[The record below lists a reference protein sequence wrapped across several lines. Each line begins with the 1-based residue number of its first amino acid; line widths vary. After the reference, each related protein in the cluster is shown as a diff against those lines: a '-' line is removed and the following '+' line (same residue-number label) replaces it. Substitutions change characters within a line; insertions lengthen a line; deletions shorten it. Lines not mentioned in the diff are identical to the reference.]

1 MLMGRIKG
9 VELSEQERRELEQAY
24 RTGRTHSYRQRCCG
38 VLLKGEGR
46 SSAAV
51 AEHLGCHEVSV
62 NDWLRRYQAG
72 GVAGLKTRS
81 GRGRKPIL
89 NEADLDTVKAVV
101 AEHRQKL
108 SVARE
113 ELEQVLGKSFSQ
125 DTLTRFV
132 KKTLAVISASESVR
146 SESRVRRSTPLK
158 PKG

>member
-9 VELSEQERRELEQAY
+9 IELSEQERRALEQAY
-24 RTGRTHSYRQRCCG
+24 RSGRTHSYRQRCQG

-51 AEHLGCHEVSV
+51 AEQLGCHEVSV
-62 NDWLRRYQAG
+62 NDWLRRYRAG
-72 GVAGLKTRS
+72 GVEGLKMRS

-89 NEADLDTVKAVV
+89 NEADLVKVKEVV

-108 SVARE
+108 SVAWE

-125 DTLTRFV
+125 DTLARFV
-132 KKTLAVISASESVR
+132 KKTLAVINASESVP
-146 SESRVRRSTPLK
+146 SKSRVRNSTRSKSTP
-158 PKG
+158 

>member
-1 MLMGRIKG
+1 MLT
-9 VELSEQERRELEQAY
+9 EAQRRELEDEY
-24 RTGRTHSYRQRCCG
+24 RSGRTHSYRQRSRG
-38 VLLKGEGR
+38 VLLKSERR

-51 AEHLGCHEVSV
+51 AEQLGCNEVTV
-62 NDWLRRYQAG
+62 NSWLKRYEAG
-72 GVAGLKTRS
+72 GIEGLKMRS

-89 NEADLDTVKAVV
+89 SEADLAVVKAVV

-108 SVARE
+108 SVARA

-132 KKTLAVISASESVR
+132 KKTLAAINESENVC
-146 SESRVRRSTPLK
+146 SESRVRSFTPLK

>member
-9 VELSEQERRELEQAY
+9 IELSEEERRELEQEY
-24 RTGRTHSYRQRCCG
+24 RSGKTHSYRQRCRG

-51 AEHLGCHEVSV
+51 AERLGCHEVSV
-62 NDWLRRYQAG
+62 NDWLRRYQAEG
-72 GVAGLKTRS
+72 IAGLKLRS
-81 GRGRKPIL
+81 GRGRKAIL
-89 NEADLDTVKAVV
+89 NEADLVKVKEVV

-113 ELEQVLGKSFSQ
+113 ELEQALGKSFSQ

-132 KKTLAVISASESVR
+132 KKTLAVIGASESVP
-146 SESRVRRSTPLK
+146 SKSRVRNSTPLK
-158 PKG
+158 LKG